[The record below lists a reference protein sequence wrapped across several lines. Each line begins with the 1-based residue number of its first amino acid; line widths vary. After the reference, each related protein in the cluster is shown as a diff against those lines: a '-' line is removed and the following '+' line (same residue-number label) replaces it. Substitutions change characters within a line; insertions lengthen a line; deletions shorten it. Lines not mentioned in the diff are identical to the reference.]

1 MRRPGTGFEKAPLFL
16 AIIFSYF
23 CVFLAEQWNHDV
35 IASSK
40 TGILP
45 NCLRELSLKS
55 LTLKTVML
63 FALASAQRQQTLSAL
78 DLNLRKESQDP
89 ISFVVTDRLKTSRPG
104 KSIEITFSSS
114 GCASI
119 CPLAALKEYISR
131 SETLRFR
138 SGHFVSKLFLSFIRP
153 YNPSVP

>member
-1 MRRPGTGFEKAPLFL
+1 
-16 AIIFSYF
+16 
-23 CVFLAEQWNHDV
+23 
-35 IASSK
+35 
-40 TGILP
+40 
-45 NCLRELSLKS
+45 
-55 LTLKTVML
+55 ML
-63 FALASAQRQQTLSAL
+63 CALASAQRQQTLSAL
-78 DLNLRKESQDP
+78 DLNFRKESRDS

-138 SGHFVSKLFLSFIRP
+138 SGHFVSKLVLSFIRQEGGGD
-153 YNPSVP
+153 SIVFELRLLTHSSCQCDVT

>member
-1 MRRPGTGFEKAPLFL
+1 MCISLCTEKAD
-16 AIIFSYF
+16 IICF
-23 CVFLAEQWNHDV
+23 V
-35 IASSK
+35 
-40 TGILP
+40 
-45 NCLRELSLKS
+45 
-55 LTLKTVML
+55 
-63 FALASAQRQQTLSAL
+63 